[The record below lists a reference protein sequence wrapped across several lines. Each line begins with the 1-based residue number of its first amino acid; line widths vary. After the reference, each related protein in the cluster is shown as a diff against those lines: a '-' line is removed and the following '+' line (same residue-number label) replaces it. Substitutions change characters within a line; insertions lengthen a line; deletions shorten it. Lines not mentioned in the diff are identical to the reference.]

1 MINIKIMAIQLP
13 LPKERNLQLA
23 TQVDQASINSITRSI
38 IEINESDEYLSKMA
52 ELNGFTYNPKPIILL
67 CDTYGGYLYQCYGL
81 LSVMEKSKIPVH
93 TIVTGCAMSCGFM
106 IAITGHKRF
115 AYDKST
121 FMYHQ
126 LSSGAFGK
134 LKEME
139 EDVMEGKRL
148 QKILEAHVIEKTKLT
163 KEDLKKNY
171 DRKKD
176 WFINS
181 KKALKLGI
189 IDQII

>member
-1 MINIKIMAIQLP
+1 MALQLP
-13 LPKERNLQLA
+13 LPKERSLQLA
-23 TQVDQASINSITRSI
+23 SQVDQASINSLTKSI
-38 IEINESDEYLSKMA
+38 IEINDDDEYLTKLA
-52 ELNGFTYNPKPIILL
+52 ELNGFTYNPKPIIMRI
-67 CDTYGGYLYQCYGL
+67 DSYGGYLYQCYGL

-126 LSSGAFGK
+126 LSSGEIGK

-139 EDVMEGKRL
+139 EAVMEGKRL
-148 QKILEAHVIEKTKLT
+148 QKILESHVIEKTKLT
-163 KEDLKKNY
+163 QEDLKKNY
-171 DRKKD
+171 DKKKD